1 MSIDIV
7 KERLMKLT
15 GNTIFITGGGS
26 GIGRGLAEA
35 LHGLGNKVIISG
47 RRRSQLDAVIA
58 ANPGMLAT
66 EIDIADPA
74 SIKRVSA
81 QLIAEHPTLNV
92 LINNAGIMLG
102 DNAAGALDEDT
113 ATSQIGINLLGS
125 IRLTAAL
132 IEHLKRQPRAT
143 VVYNSSVLGFTPLAP
158 FAVYSATKAALHSY
172 ALAQR
177 FALRDTSVKVQ
188 ELVPPWVGTGL
199 FGSTDDPHAMP
210 LDKFIAESLTGLA
223 TDAEEIV
230 VAAARH
236 NRDNAGPAEHKF
248 VNELNTFFATL
259 VPAGH

>member
-1 MSIDIV
+1 
-7 KERLMKLT
+7 MKLT
-15 GNTIFITGGGS
+15 DNTIFITGGGS

-35 LHGLGNKVIISG
+35 LHGLGNRVIIGG
-47 RRRSQLDAVIA
+47 RRRSQLKAVIA

-66 EIDIADPA
+66 EIDVADPS
-74 SIKRVSA
+74 SIRRVSA
-81 QLIAEHPTLNV
+81 ELIAEHPTLNV

-102 DNAAGALDEDT
+102 DDAAGALDEDT
-113 ATSQIGINLLGS
+113 ATSQIEINLLGS

-132 IEHLKRQPRAT
+132 IAHLKRQPRAT

-172 ALAQR
+172 AMAQR
-177 FALRDTSVKVQ
+177 FALRDTNVKVQ

-199 FGSTDDPHAMP
+199 FGSADDPHAMP
-210 LDKFIAESLTGLA
+210 LDRFIAESLTGLA

-230 VAAARH
+230 VDAARQ
-236 NRDNAGPAEHKF
+236 NRDNAGRNEHKY
-248 VNELNTFFATL
+248 VNDLNTFFATL